1 MVNALRPPG
10 GLLDAHAPAAGLST
24 AEQLHLAE
32 RINAHV
38 ARLTGQAP
46 PPLPSAAALDRQRG
60 GGDDFGNGLD
70 DGFGE
75 IGRRARPGR
84 QFGVFTRRRGPWG
97 DSSDDGF

>member
-1 MVNALRPPG
+1 M
-10 GLLDAHAPAAGLST
+10 HASATGLST

-38 ARLTGQAP
+38 TRLTGQAP
-46 PPLPSAAALDRQRG
+46 PALPSAAALDRQRG
-60 GGDDFGNGLD
+60 GGGGFDDDFD
-70 DGFGE
+70 DGFGDV
-75 IGRRARPGR
+75 GGGPRRGR